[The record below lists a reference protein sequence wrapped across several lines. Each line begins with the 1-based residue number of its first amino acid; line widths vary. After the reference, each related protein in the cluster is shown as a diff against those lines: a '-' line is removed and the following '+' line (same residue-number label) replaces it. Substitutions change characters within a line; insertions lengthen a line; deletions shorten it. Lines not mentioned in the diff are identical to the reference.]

1 MTTVLTKLT
10 ITLKLGVM
18 GRVLCVAALSCLPAQ
33 AQSGGMPSPAGTL
46 PSRPVWTP
54 TTNDPFARSLQWQAV
69 EDFNSLPAQFRPV
82 PARFNPAELSAR
94 PRVEGPYRGR
104 GIFGVG
110 GGMRAGVYTGDPTN
124 AVLTTRFGY
133 KLDDNFSLSL
143 RPTNIFSGYN
153 NNNNNNNN
161 FFYNNEFRV
170 PLTFDL
176 FHSTLLSPYIGGG
189 IATNTDGLGYTD
201 GMFTGGL
208 DINITKNLT
217 IGLNVNYIY
226 QTNIDDT
233 DWEAL
238 GMLYLRF

>member
-1 MTTVLTKLT
+1 MKTFNGAENT
-10 ITLKLGVM
+10 IRHGWLAFAFFLSTFS
-18 GRVLCVAALSCLPAQ
+18 ALPSLAQ
-33 AQSGGMPSPAGTL
+33 TPLL

-54 TTNDPFARSLQWQAV
+54 ASEDPLARVPQWTAV
-69 EDFNSLPAQFRPV
+69 EQFGVMPAEFSPV
-82 PARFNPAELSAR
+82 PSTITPAELAAR
-94 PRVEGPYRGR
+94 PRVEGPYKGR

-110 GGMRAGVYTGDPTN
+110 GGVRAGVYTGDPTN

-143 RPTNIFSGYN
+143 RPTNIFSSYN
-153 NNNNNNNN
+153 NDNNNN
-161 FFYNNEFRV
+161 FWSNNEFRL
-170 PLTFDL
+170 PLTMDL
-176 FHSTLLSPYIGGG
+176 LHGFLFSPYIGGG

-208 DINITKNLT
+208 DVNITKYLT

-226 QTNIDDT
+226 QANIDDT